1 MLCNYNVAWVWGM
14 AHLCSAREVVCA
26 CGFHD
31 ALLPALEPR
40 PAHTT
45 TSMGGHGAPLAGGGG
60 ANGFFFFVL
69 V

>member
-1 MLCNYNVAWVWGM
+1 MLCNYNVAWVGGM

-45 TSMGGHGAPLAGGGG
+45 TSMGGHGAPLAGGG
-60 ANGFFFFVL
+60 ANGFLFVL